1 MQTGFRGNR
10 FIMAIYKL
18 FMRTIQSQYY
28 YNLYKLTIV
37 ACIYIILYELSTT
50 SIGITS
56 AFNTSTIATSS
67 VNSVKDLLSS
77 SPYKFLQPYKVLA
90 QQTPFALNNNSN
102 NNSNKDEA
110 KIQKDSNTVIEASG
124 EFANNQI
131 KYGIVTWIQGG
142 TWNLKISNPQK
153 SDSSNS
159 NITNKHNLTASFN
172 ANFTM
177 IKPNGSFSH
186 NHFINNFTSNDIIF
200 LRNDI
205 IVTGI
210 ANIHSDIGI
219 EFKQVPITIHLFNKK
234 VLGLTIDA
242 IKSNEHFA
250 SPNAIFGTIIKGFG
264 LDNYN
269 ANKTNITAPKQ

>member
-1 MQTGFRGNR
+1 
-10 FIMAIYKL
+10 
-18 FMRTIQSQYY
+18 MRTINSLYC

-37 ACIYIILYELSTT
+37 VFICIILYELSTT

-56 AFNTSTIATSS
+56 AFNINTIATSPVDS
-67 VNSVKDLLSS
+67 AKEIT
-77 SPYKFLQPYKVLA
+77 SPPLYKFLQPYKDLA
-90 QQTPFALNNNSN
+90 QQISFVPDNNNN
-102 NNSNKDEA
+102 DSNKVET
-110 KIQKDSNTVIEASG
+110 KIQKDSNILIEASG
-124 EFANNQI
+124 DFANNQI

-142 TWNLKISNPQK
+142 TWDLKILNSQNNI
-153 SDSSNS
+153 SSNINAS
-159 NITNKHNLTASFN
+159 DKHNLTASFN

-186 NHFINNFTSNDIIF
+186 NHYINNFTSNNIIF

-219 EFKQVPITIHLFNKK
+219 EFKQVPITVHLFNKK

-250 SPNAIFGTIIKGFG
+250 SPNAIFGTIIKGIG

-269 ANKTNITAPKQ
+269 INNTKITEPKQ